1 VNRHV
6 TPEVGCV
13 GPIWLDEPVTVHLVS
28 GDDESLVLSGVTEL
42 VHRLV
47 GDGDRS
53 LLVDD
58 FDSEDYELR
67 AVVDAAQTPPF
78 LTEKRVVVA
87 RGVGRFTADDV
98 APLVAYLADPLE
110 TTDLVL
116 VGGGGRLP
124 KVLSDSLK
132 KNAVAV
138 TETAA
143 PTKARDRTNWI
154 DEQLAAS
161 RLRLDHGA
169 LQALGGWM
177 GEDAGRLP
185 GVIDT
190 LVSAYGTDRKLTAAD
205 IEPFLGEAGGVPPWD
220 LTDAIDRGDT
230 TKALALLHRMM
241 GSGERHPLQVM
252 AILHG
257 HFTKLLKLDGSDADD
272 ESSAAAVLGI
282 KPGFPA
288 RKALD
293 QYRKVGGA
301 GVAKAVGLLAHADL
315 DLRGAKELP
324 ESLVMEVLVARLSKL
339 VGGRR

>member
-1 VNRHV
+1 MEAATLSLVS
-6 TPEVGCV
+6 GWM
-13 GPIWLDEPVTVHLVS
+13 GGVTVHLVS
-28 GDDESLVLSGVTEL
+28 GDDESLVLSGVTDL

-58 FDSEDYELR
+58 FDGDEYELR

-78 LTEKRVVVA
+78 LTEKRIVVA
-87 RGVGRFTADDV
+87 RGIGRFNADDV
-98 APLVAYLADPLE
+98 APLVAYLADPLPS
-110 TTDLVL
+110 TDLVL

-124 KVLSDSLK
+124 KALGDALK
-132 KNAVAV
+132 KTAEV
-138 TETAA
+138 TVTGA
-143 PTKARDRTNWI
+143 PQKARDRSNWI
-154 DEQLAAS
+154 DEQLAGS
-161 RLRLDHGA
+161 RLKLDHGA
-169 LQALGGWM
+169 LQAIGAWM

-190 LVSAYGTDRKLTAAD
+190 LVSAYGTDRKLTRDD
-205 IEPFLGEAGGVPPWD
+205 IAPFLGEAGGVPPWD
-220 LTDAIDRGDT
+220 LTDAIDRGET
-230 TKALALLHRMM
+230 TKSLSLLHRMM

-257 HFTKLLKLDGSDADD
+257 HFTKLLKLDGSNAND

-293 QYRKVGGA
+293 QYRKLGGSGA
-301 GVAKAVGLLAHADL
+301 AKAIGLLAQADL
-315 DLRGAKELP
+315 DLRGAKDLP

-339 VGGRR
+339 AGGRR